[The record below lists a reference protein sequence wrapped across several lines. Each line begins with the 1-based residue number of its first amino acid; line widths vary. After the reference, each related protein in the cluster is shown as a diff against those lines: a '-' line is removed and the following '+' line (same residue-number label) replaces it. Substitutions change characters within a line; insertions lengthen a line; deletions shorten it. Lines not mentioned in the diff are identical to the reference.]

1 VHDARWTAALLDAAL
16 DEARALV
23 RSDGADLT
31 LVEADPATARV
42 VLRLE
47 VGDETCAT
55 GSCVMP
61 GDALRP
67 LIADVLARRL
77 RGALDLQLIDPRS
90 H

>member
-1 VHDARWTAALLDAAL
+1 
-16 DEARALV
+16 
-23 RSDGADLT
+23 
-31 LVEADPATARV
+31 
-42 VLRLE
+42 
-47 VGDETCAT
+47 
-55 GSCVMP
+55 MP